1 MWMFSLLPLGFMH
14 WLATT
19 LVILGVVGTLV
30 SVFIKRIPVV
40 SEYKLLIQIASVVM
54 LLIGTYLKGGYAVEA
69 EWQAKVK
76 ALEAKVAIAEEKA
89 KTANAEIKTV
99 YVTKVKTIKEV
110 KYKTKTRIVEVAK
123 KIDATCDVAPE
134 AIDILNA
141 AAQNKETK

>member
-1 MWMFSLLPLGFMH
+1 MYF
-14 WLATT
+14 
-19 LVILGVVGTLV
+19 
-30 SVFIKRIPVV
+30 R
-40 SEYKLLIQIASVVM
+40 
-54 LLIGTYLKGGYAVEA
+54 GGYAVEA

-123 KIDATCDVAPE
+123 KIDATCNVAPE